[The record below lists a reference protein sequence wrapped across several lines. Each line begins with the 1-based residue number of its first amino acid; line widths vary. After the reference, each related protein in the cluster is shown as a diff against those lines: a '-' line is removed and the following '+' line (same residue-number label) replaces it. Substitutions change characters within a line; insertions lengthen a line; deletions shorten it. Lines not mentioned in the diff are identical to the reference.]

1 MAMLPQLIPPFR
13 YAIVEESFYRGAYP
27 TIKNYRFLRRLHLK
41 TIVSMTPEP
50 HPNRDMLE
58 FCEHEGITSRH
69 FYVDKFQDVVT
80 LSNAKVLQILQI
92 IIRPDNLPLYL
103 HCLDGTHVVGLVV
116 MCFRKLQSWNL
127 STSAAEF
134 CSFQKSGEIS
144 REESQFV
151 EAFKGEIEI
160 PPVISNWLWQ
170 GVRTVKHPTFRLR
183 LLPSPVNNEQ
193 KEEEVASAS
202 MHSADHRMFESGSL
216 PTYQGSSLSSSGG
229 LDSNARNRGVNGLAA
244 LVNVTGPMSRLTISG
259 QGNSDMARGGVIYGA
274 GEPEERAR
282 YRSRS
287 RSKGLPSN
295 AGAGSDEGGIVG
307 AGIVYKSPKMKA
319 ADKMGKRRAVA
330 VARFSHDGWGLQYTE
345 RKRTLEALALE
356 GLRVVGSGR
365 PAKLPV
371 LPRLDRS
378 VVFRIAVDFVLDDY
392 TSTMSWLSECTIR
405 TGDKEEGG

>member
-13 YAIVEESFYRGAYP
+13 YATVEESFYRGAYP

-41 TIVSMTPEP
+41 TVVSLTPEP

-58 FCEHEGITSRH
+58 FCEQEGITSRH

-92 IIRPDNLPLYL
+92 IIRPENLPLYL

-160 PPVISNWLWQ
+160 PPVIANWLWQ

-183 LLPSPVNNEQ
+183 LLPSSVSSDLKEQEGVSNNL
-193 KEEEVASAS
+193 
-202 MHSADHRMFESGSL
+202 HTADHRMFD
-216 PTYQGSSLSSSGG
+216 SGG
-229 LDSNARNRGVNGLAA
+229 LPNYQGASLRSTVGVDVIGRNRGVNGLAA
-244 LVNVTGPMSRLTISG
+244 LVNVTGPMSRLTISE
-259 QGNSDMARGGVIYGA
+259 QSSSDITGGGVIYGA
-274 GEPEERAR
+274 GEPEERGR
-282 YRSRS
+282 YRSRT
-287 RSKGLPSN
+287 RSKGLTSN
-295 AGAGSDEGGIVG
+295 AGAGTDEGGIVG
-307 AGIVYKSPKMKA
+307 AGIMYKSPKMKA

-330 VARFSHDGWGLQYTE
+330 IARFSHDGWGLQYTE

-356 GLRVVGSGR
+356 GLRVVESGR
-365 PAKLPV
+365 PSKLPV
-371 LPRLDRS
+371 LPRRGP
-378 VVFRIAVDFVLDDY
+378 AV
-392 TSTMSWLSECTIR
+392 
-405 TGDKEEGG
+405 

>member
-13 YAIVEESFYRGAYP
+13 YAIVEESFFRGAYP

-41 TIVSMTPEP
+41 TIVSLTPEP
-50 HPNRDMLE
+50 HPNRDMRE
-58 FCEHEGITSRH
+58 FCEHEGITNRH

-92 IIRPDNLPLYL
+92 IIRPENLPLYL
-103 HCLDGTHVVGLVV
+103 HCLDGTHVAGLVV

-160 PPVISNWLWQ
+160 PP

-183 LLPSPVNNEQ
+183 LLPSPVSNEQ
-193 KEEEVASAS
+193 NEEEVVSNS
-202 MHSADHRMFESGSL
+202 SKNGDRMFESGSL
-216 PTYQGSSLSSSGG
+216 PNYQTGSLSSTIG
-229 LDSNARNRGVNGLAA
+229 LDSNGRHRGVNGLAA
-244 LVNVTGPMSRLTISG
+244 LVNVGGPLSRLTISG
-259 QGNSDMARGGVIYGA
+259 QGNSDSSGGGVIYGA
-274 GEPEERAR
+274 GEAEDRGR
-282 YRSRS
+282 YRGRT
-287 RSKGLPSN
+287 RSKGSGLLSTSGN
-295 AGAGSDEGGIVG
+295 GHEEGGVIG
-307 AGIVYKSPKMKA
+307 GGIVYKSPKMKA
-319 ADKMGKRRAVA
+319 SDRSGKRRAVA

-356 GLRVVGSGR
+356 GLRVVGPGR
-365 PAKLPV
+365 SSKLPV
-371 LPRLDRS
+371 LPRRS
-378 VVFRIAVDFVLDDY
+378 PAVSHRKPHSFHTKVAILN
-392 TSTMSWLSECTIR
+392 T
-405 TGDKEEGG
+405 EEWNVQR